1 MKHLAFALL
10 VSVVCLTSVRAQS
23 ADEKKATIDYLRGLQ
38 TENGGFLPNRLP
50 GESKMTPT
58 LRATSSG
65 LRALKYFGGEPR
77 DAKACVK
84 YVEVAFDKESGG
96 FIDNRLDPKAAK
108 PDVFSTAVGLMAVV
122 ELKMPREP
130 VVEPALKFLAANAKD
145 FEQIRIAAAGC
156 ETVGQQPKAA
166 DAWIEQIVKVRNPDG
181 TYGSGANLA
190 RDTGGS
196 VVAFLRLGG
205 KLENRDHVL
214 KTLKAGQQADG
225 GYGKEGQK
233 GSDLETSYR
242 VLRAFHMLK
251 EKPDAGKLRDFVAKC
266 RNADGG
272 YGVQPGTASS
282 IGGTYFASIILHWL
296 EDK

>member
-1 MKHLAFALL
+1 MKHLAFTLL
-10 VSVVCLTSVRAQS
+10 IGAVCLAPVRAQS
-23 ADEKKATIDYLRGLQ
+23 ADERKATIDYLRSLQ
-38 TENGGFLPNRLP
+38 TEGGGFLP
-50 GESKMTPT
+50 SKPSSDVKPTPT

-84 YVEVAFDKESGG
+84 FVEAAFDKESGG
-96 FIDNRLDPKAAK
+96 FSDNRLDPKTAK
-108 PDVFSTAVGLMAVV
+108 PDVFTTAVGLMAVV

-130 VVEPALKFLAANAKD
+130 YVEPALKFLAANAKD

-156 ETVGQQPKAA
+156 DTVGQQPKVA
-166 DAWIEQIVKVRNPDG
+166 DAWIEQVVKLRNPDG
-181 TYGSGANLA
+181 TYGAGANLA

-205 KLENRDHVL
+205 KLENRDNVL
-214 KTLKAGQQADG
+214 KALKAGQQADG

-272 YGVQPGTASS
+272 YGVQPGTPSS